1 MTPQEIKTVIAG
13 DTIAAQLF
21 AAAEDQRCAERVTAI
36 APPKRDLVPAADL
49 QYFAAINGIWAKLR
63 LAIQSTSTPDLIK
76 GVCITFVDWV
86 EAGRPIDLDHPQV
99 ATMLA
104 ALVQSG
110 LVTAE
115 QQTALMALANRPQS
129 VTAIEI
135 EYVRTRT

>member
-13 DTIAAQLF
+13 DTIATQLF
-21 AAAEDQRCAERVTAI
+21 AAAEDQRCAERVNAI
-36 APPKRDLVPAADL
+36 APLKRDLVPAADL

-63 LAIQSTSTPDLIK
+63 LAIESTSTPDLIK

-86 EAGRPIDLDHPQV
+86 DAGRPIDLDHPQV
-99 ATMLA
+99 ATMLG

-110 LVTAE
+110 LVTVE
-115 QQTALMALANRPQS
+115 QQTGLMALANRPQS